1 MVTERTYQRVPAP
14 SKDEVEV
21 AAERIA
27 SHLGPTPLIESP
39 SLGALL
45 KLETLQPTG
54 SFKVRGAFAALTRLE
69 PGSRVVTASAG
80 NHGLGVAWAAAALGL
95 QATVVVP
102 ETASPTKLA
111 ALERFAVT
119 LVCHG
124 SSYDQAEARALDL
137 AEAGSRYVSSYNDRE
152 VIAGGGTIA
161 LELARQIEGPLTI
174 VCPVGGGGLC
184 AGVSLAAA
192 GRPETRV
199 IGVEAAASVA
209 VSAALAAGAVV
220 PIAIGETL
228 ADGLAGNLE
237 PGSVT
242 IELIRCHTESVLSV
256 SEGEIRAAIRF
267 LVNEHG
273 VVAEGAGAVAAAAVL
288 AGRVEVSGTVVALV
302 TGRNIAE
309 KDLVP
314 ILSGR

>member
-1 MVTERTYQRVPAP
+1 
-14 SKDEVEV
+14 
-21 AAERIA
+21 
-27 SHLGPTPLIESP
+27 
-39 SLGALL
+39 
-45 KLETLQPTG
+45 
-54 SFKVRGAFAALTRLE
+54 
-69 PGSRVVTASAG
+69 
-80 NHGLGVAWAAAALGL
+80 
-95 QATVVVP
+95 VP
-102 ETASPTKLA
+102 ETASPAKLA

-119 LVCHG
+119 LVRHG
-124 SSYDQAEARALDL
+124 SSYDEAEARALDL

-161 LELARQIEGPLTI
+161 LELARQIGGPLTI

-192 GRPETRV
+192 GHPGTRV
-199 IGVEAAASVA
+199 VGVEAAASRA
-209 VSAALAAGAVV
+209 VSAALAAGATV
-220 PIAIGETL
+220 PILVGETL

-242 IELIRCHTESVLSV
+242 VELIGRYTESVISV

-267 LVNEHG
+267 LANEHG
-273 VVAEGAGAVAAAAVL
+273 LVAEGAGAVATAAVL

-314 ILSGR
+314 ILAGR